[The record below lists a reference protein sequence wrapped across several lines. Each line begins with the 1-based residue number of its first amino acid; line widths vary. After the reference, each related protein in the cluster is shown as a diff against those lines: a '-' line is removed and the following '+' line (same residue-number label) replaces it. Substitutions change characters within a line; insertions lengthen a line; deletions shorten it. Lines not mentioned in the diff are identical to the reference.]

1 MQQMNAQWVIT
12 SIAKELSGYE
22 LLRNQQDNKHPDYVI
37 ELWKEHMLRRC
48 CSTAAAWIKKQV
60 KIKPNAFQIG
70 TSPFPKELISSRLE
84 WANNNPFSDMAYSDL
99 LIGRYTEPY
108 GGTVS
113 IKTVSRKSD
122 EQERFR
128 NGHFKHYNSRHT
140 TRSDLYW
147 RPILRDWVEQV
158 TAAGSPTP
166 LGS

>member
-1 MQQMNAQWVIT
+1 
-12 SIAKELSGYE
+12 
-22 LLRNQQDNKHPDYVI
+22 
-37 ELWKEHMLRRC
+37 MLRRW
-48 CSTAAAWIKKQV
+48 CSTAAAWITKQV
-60 KIKPNAFQIG
+60 KIKPNALQIG
-70 TSPFPKELISSRLE
+70 ASPFPKELISSRLE
-84 WANNNPFSDMAYSDL
+84 WANNNAFSDMAHLDL

-128 NGHFKHYNSRHT
+128 KGHFKHYNSRHT

-147 RPILRDWVEQV
+147 CPILRDWVEQV